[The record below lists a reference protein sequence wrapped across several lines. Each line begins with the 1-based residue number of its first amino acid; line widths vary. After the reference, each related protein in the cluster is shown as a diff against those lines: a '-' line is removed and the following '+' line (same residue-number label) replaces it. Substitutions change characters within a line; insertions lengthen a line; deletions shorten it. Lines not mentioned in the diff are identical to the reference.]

1 MSDLF
6 NGLSSFT
13 KSVNEALNSYEMR
26 KIGDKVQSF
35 VLNFTE
41 VELKVREATNE
52 DPWGP
57 TG

>member
-6 NGLSSFT
+6 TSLNQFT
-13 KSVNEALNSYEMR
+13 KAVSQTLNSYEMR
-26 KIGDKVQSF
+26 KIGDKVQSY

-57 TG
+57 T